1 MKRAMSVIWLLWIG
15 TAAAAT
21 PFVLSDGTS
30 RVAPVILHC
39 KSSGNI
45 TVPCGNAANPLVVSS
60 GSGGAT
66 SANQQAQ
73 VTAEQSSAQALGA
86 PADAAYAGGTGSVT
100 SLLKSLWSIMGNGI
114 SAIPIGGVPTSRSIS
129 LSGMQSTV
137 LFTANPARHYLSFQ
151 VPQGSYIWI
160 NLVGGTAAPNAIDCA
175 YFAPGTFY
183 ESGQYVNRGS
193 ITIFSPVSVV
203 VSAWEG

>member
-66 SANQQAQ
+66 RRTSKPRSW
-73 VTAEQSSAQALGA
+73 QSNHPLRLWVRLRMRLTPAAL
-86 PADAAYAGGTGSVT
+86 DR
-100 SLLKSLWSIMGNGI
+100 SLH
-114 SAIPIGGVPTSRSIS
+114 
-129 LSGMQSTV
+129 
-137 LFTANPARHYLSFQ
+137 F
-151 VPQGSYIWI
+151 
-160 NLVGGTAAPNAIDCA
+160 
-175 YFAPGTFY
+175 
-183 ESGQYVNRGS
+183 
-193 ITIFSPVSVV
+193 
-203 VSAWEG
+203 